1 MRESNSQSGD
11 NGKVVTPVPIPNTE
25 VKHFSGE
32 DSYAC
37 HSENSSSPG
46 NEAPPKGA
54 FFLRSGNLREGKT
67 INRMNHT
74 KGKKGIT
81 KDKDRKRE
89 GKRNGEIGQQAI
101 EKKR

>member
-1 MRESNSQSGD
+1 M
-11 NGKVVTPVPIPNTE
+11 VTPVPIPNTE

-32 DSYAC
+32 DSYAS

-74 KGKKGIT
+74 KGKKR
-81 KDKDRKRE
+81 DNKRQRQE
-89 GKRNGEIGQQAI
+89 ERRQKERRN
-101 EKKR
+101 RTTSH

>member
-1 MRESNSQSGD
+1 
-11 NGKVVTPVPIPNTE
+11 
-25 VKHFSGE
+25 
-32 DSYAC
+32 
-37 HSENSSSPG
+37 
-46 NEAPPKGA
+46 
-54 FFLRSGNLREGKT
+54 LRSGNLRQGKT